1 MIKENDCTTMG
12 DWLQLYNVADV
23 VPFIEAFRKMAGLY
37 YTDKNVICKYAI
49 GVSGMSMT

>member
-1 MIKENDCTTMG
+1 MG
-12 DWLQLYNVADV
+12 DWLQLYNVEDV

-37 YTDKNVICKYAI
+37 YTDKIVICKHAI